1 MKINLLKEGFFKNP
15 EQARAARA
23 AQTSKS
29 SAERLAATAAEIQ
42 NNNIIKIVNDVI
54 DRHNIPL
61 FPRYFL
67 VKMQYYSLNKAV
79 EERKY
84 FSSADVVTKYEK
96 DDLRLLRVKFD
107 DDKFIFTMNTAFPAT
122 WNKYTGKYDAIPI
135 SMAYIDNHITFT
147 DEKIELHMKYFL
159 LALKYWLEEDYAND
173 KVDDSALKI
182 IEYLDKDKVEFD
194 KIHLFTG
201 YDNVYF
207 TPDDKVNYNQ
217 YEANNGKYI
226 TTDAINYGSWNGAIS
241 VMRLGK
247 TLGKYF
253 VFGNSGK
260 LGFIYTHDQQGPV
273 DMSVLKSPSLKS
285 YTDDFISSLLTTS
298 NENFMEFVEKLMKD
312 GDYKGKQYRDGE
324 FVLPKREETQ
334 IKKWLNIR
342 KAAIDSNLIKIEKID
357 REIITYGAVIDINKE
372 TCEMN
377 IGKDF
382 LSNDDVIRVNAVIHI
397 KLAGVP
403 EEIAITQ
410 ILNCKAING
419 KEISQYIYCTD
430 MGTNS
435 LKRGLQTIDG
445 YTREIFEFPDHNF
458 PILYANSQFNTY
470 LIEQLQQR
478 IYEVDKGE
486 KHLLEK
492 VGKDFIDVLYLEATG
507 DLDTK

>member
-1 MKINLLKEGFFKNP
+1 
-15 EQARAARA
+15 
-23 AQTSKS
+23 
-29 SAERLAATAAEIQ
+29 
-42 NNNIIKIVNDVI
+42 
-54 DRHNIPL
+54 
-61 FPRYFL
+61 
-67 VKMQYYSLNKAV
+67 MQYYSLNKAV

-84 FSSADVVTKYEK
+84 FANAEVVTKYEK

-107 DDKFIFTMNTAFPAT
+107 GDKFIFTMNTAFPAI
-122 WNKYTGKYDAIPI
+122 WNNYTEKYDAIPI
-135 SMAYIDNHITFT
+135 SMAYIDNHLTFT

-159 LALKYWLEEDYAND
+159 LALKHWLEEDYAND

-207 TPDDKVNYNQ
+207 TPDGKVNYNQ
-217 YEANNGKYI
+217 YEANNAKFI
-226 TTDAINYGSWNGAIS
+226 TTDAVNYGSWNGAIS

-247 TLGKYF
+247 TLSKYF

-260 LGFIYTHDQQGPV
+260 LGFIYTHDNQGPA
-273 DMSVLKSPSLKS
+273 DMSVLKSSSLKS

-298 NENFMEFVEKLMKD
+298 NKNFMEFVERLMKT
-312 GDYKGKQYRDGE
+312 GGYKGKYYRDGE

-334 IKKWLNIR
+334 IKKWLSIR
-342 KAAIDSNLIKIEKID
+342 QAAIDNNLIKIEKID

-382 LSNDDVIRVNAVIHI
+382 LSNDDAIRINAVIHI

-410 ILNCKAING
+410 LLNSKSIDG
-419 KEISQYIYCTD
+419 KERPQYIYCTD

-435 LKRGLQTIDG
+435 LKRGLRTIDG
-445 YTREIFEFPDHNF
+445 YTRETFEFPDPTF

-470 LIEQLQQR
+470 LLEQLHQR
-478 IYEVDKGE
+478 IYEVDKRTITNALSGVD
-486 KHLLEK
+486 HPLEK

-507 DLDTK
+507 DIDTK